1 MEEGTSADV
10 PGLELGL
17 LVGERAEF
25 RFFATNQR
33 REDTTGMWL
42 DPLPEELD
50 ELPPLETTLPM
61 EPTESGPVEE
71 LIPVH
76 LKSVLT
82 DLGTLELWCQSADEN
97 RQWRLEFRTRE
108 GG

>member
-1 MEEGTSADV
+1 MEEGTSVDV

-61 EPTESGPVEE
+61 EPTGTGPFEGLV
-71 LIPVH
+71 PVH

-82 DLGTLELWCQSADEN
+82 DLGTLELWCQAADEN
-97 RQWRLEFRTRE
+97 RQWRLEFRTRDS
-108 GG
+108 G